1 MSVKNIH
8 DTMDRPGLSRDVA
21 LLSLAIFFTDASHS
35 TVIPIFPG
43 YARGVGASLS
53 MLGSYGSVAAIA
65 MLLLS
70 LPLGR
75 LSDRYGRRRM
85 MVPGLILF
93 IAVPLSYM
101 VATSPIHLYPIRV
114 ALGLG
119 IGLIFGNG
127 FLLMSEVAE
136 PGFRNVAQGLYMTSM
151 GLGFTLGPLVGGF
164 AAKLVGPSLSFK
176 ISSGFAVLGLI
187 LLLMVREKK
196 VEAGRTLEQTGL
208 GELVRDPKILASGVA
223 NFVNSVMYNAVTL
236 FFPVYG
242 SDIGLDEAEVGIG
255 LTSRGLASTAVR
267 LPVGALTK
275 RVKALNLMA
284 AGLLLSAA
292 TLFTVSNSV
301 GLVLVSVLMGVQ
313 GVAYGVYLTSGNV
326 YVSEEAP
333 RDHRAT
339 AMAVYSMFGN
349 LGGILGPA
357 ALGVIAER
365 MGAGGAL
372 RFSAAV
378 AVLGVASALLLVRGD
393 SGSADLAS

>member
-1 MSVKNIH
+1 M
-8 DTMDRPGLSRDVA
+8 
-21 LLSLAIFFTDASHS
+21 LSLAIFFTDASHS
-35 TVIPIFPG
+35 AVIPIFPG

-65 MLLLS
+65 MLVLS

-93 IAVPLSYM
+93 VVVPLSYM
-101 VATSPIHLYPIRV
+101 VATSPYHLYPIRV
-114 ALGLG
+114 ALGIG
-119 IGLIFGNG
+119 VGLIFGNG

-136 PGFRNVAQGLYMTSM
+136 DDFRNVAQGLYMTSM
-151 GLGFTLGPLVGGF
+151 GLGFTMGPLVGGF

-176 ISSGFAVLGLI
+176 LSSGFAVLGLL

-196 VEAGRTLEQTGL
+196 VEAGRTGAQTGL
-208 GELVRDPKILASGVA
+208 SELVRDPRILASGVA
-223 NFVNSVMYNAVTL
+223 NFVNSVMFNAITL

-267 LPVGALTK
+267 LPVGSLT
-275 RVKALNLMA
+275 RRIKALNLMA

-292 TLFTVSNSV
+292 TIFTVSNSV

-313 GVAYGVYLTSGNV
+313 GVAYGFYLTSGNV

-333 RDHRAT
+333 RDRRAT

-349 LGGILGPA
+349 IGGIVGPA
-357 ALGVIAER
+357 VLGVIAER
-365 MGAGGAL
+365 AGANGAL
-372 RFSAAV
+372 QFSAAA
-378 AVLGVASALLLVRGD
+378 AVLGVALALTLARRG
-393 SGSADLAS
+393 SGSPDLAS

>member
-1 MSVKNIH
+1 
-8 DTMDRPGLSRDVA
+8 MDRPGLSRDVV

-43 YARGVGASLS
+43 YAKGVGASLS
-53 MLGSYGSVAAIA
+53 MLGSYGSVAAMA

-70 LPLGR
+70 LPLGQ

-93 IAVPLSYM
+93 IVVPLSYM
-101 VATSPIHLYPIRV
+101 AAQSPYHLYPIRI

-119 IGLIFGNG
+119 VGLIFGNG

-136 PGFRNVAQGLYMTSM
+136 EGFRNVAQGLYMTSM

-164 AAKLVGPSLSFK
+164 AAKLVAPNLSFK
-176 ISSGFAVLGLI
+176 ISSGFAVLGLL
-187 LLLMVREKK
+187 LLLMVKEKRVK
-196 VEAGRTLEQTGL
+196 ESGKTEARAGL
-208 GELVRDPKILASGVA
+208 SELVRDPRIIASGVA
-223 NFVNSVMYNAVTL
+223 NFVNSLMFNAVTL

-242 SDIGLDEAEVGIG
+242 SDIGLDEADVGIG
-255 LTSRGLASTAVR
+255 FTSRGLASTAVR
-267 LPVGALTK
+267 LPVGSLT
-275 RVKALNLMA
+275 RRIKALNLMA

-292 TLFTVSNSV
+292 TMFTVSNSS

-333 RDHRAT
+333 RDRKAT

-349 LGGILGPA
+349 IGGIVGPVT
-357 ALGVIAER
+357 LGVIAER
-365 MGAGGAL
+365 TGARGAL
-372 RFSAAV
+372 QFSAA
-378 AVLGVASALLLVRGD
+378 ATLLGVALAMLLARREA
-393 SGSADLAS
+393 GSPDLAS

>member
-1 MSVKNIH
+1 
-8 DTMDRPGLSRDVA
+8 MDRPGLSRDVV

-35 TVIPIFPG
+35 SVIPIFPG

-75 LSDRYGRRRM
+75 LSDRYGRRSM

-93 IAVPLSYM
+93 IVVPLSYM
-101 VATSPIHLYPIRV
+101 GATSPYHLYPIRV
-114 ALGLG
+114 ALGIG
-119 IGLIFGNG
+119 VGLIFGNG

-136 PGFRNVAQGLYMTSM
+136 DGFRNVAQGLYMTSM
-151 GLGFTLGPLVGGF
+151 GLGFTVGPLVGGF
-164 AAKLVGPSLSFK
+164 AAKLVAPSLSFK
-176 ISSGFAVLGLI
+176 LSSCFAVLGLL

-196 VEAGRTLEQTGL
+196 VEASMTGVQTGL
-208 GELVRDPKILASGVA
+208 SELVRDPKILASGVS
-223 NFVNSVMYNAVTL
+223 NFVNSVMFNAITL

-267 LPVGALTK
+267 LPVGSLT
-275 RVKALNLMA
+275 RRIKALNLMA
-284 AGLLLSAA
+284 TGLLLSAA
-292 TLFTVSNSV
+292 TIFTVSNSV

-313 GVAYGVYLTSGNV
+313 GVAYGIYLTSGNV

-333 RDHRAT
+333 RDRKAT

-349 LGGILGPA
+349 IGGIVGPA
-357 ALGVIAER
+357 VLGVIAER
-365 MGAGGAL
+365 VGANGAL
-372 RFSAAV
+372 QFSAAA
-378 AVLGVASALLLVRGD
+378 AVLGVALALTLARRD
-393 SGSADLAS
+393 SGSPDLAS